1 MSSSSAQ
8 DQSALIGAGRERSTA
23 IQNLSIS
30 SMLRLET
37 KTGSGRTIP
46 SVSNI
51 STRDS
56 RLHTLTSSISALRT
70 TRTQIIQSI
79 FHQDQC
85 GTPITMSRHTF
96 SSPPLIIG
104 IIGRK
109 RPTIRMSLYLSESTL
124 SSKLT
129 LPRRST
135 TFLTRQPFISFIQ
148 DSYQQLLRVSISWEL
163 RGTRM
168 W

>member
-37 KTGSGRTIP
+37 KTGSERTIP

-56 RLHTLTSSISALRT
+56 RLHTLISSISALHT
-70 TRTQIIQSI
+70 TRIQITQSI
-79 FHQDQC
+79 FLRDQC
-85 GTPITMSRHTF
+85 GTPITTSRHTF

-109 RPTIRMSLYLSESTL
+109 RPTTRMSLSLSESTP
-124 SSKLT
+124 SSKLI